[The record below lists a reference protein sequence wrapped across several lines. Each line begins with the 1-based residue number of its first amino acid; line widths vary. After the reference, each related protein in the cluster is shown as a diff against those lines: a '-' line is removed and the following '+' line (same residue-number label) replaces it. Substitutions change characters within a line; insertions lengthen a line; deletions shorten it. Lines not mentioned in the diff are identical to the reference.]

1 MSMRIFDNRYFQS
14 RSIVLKELKNIN
26 FDLSD
31 IKVSMSHNKRCFIA
45 LISKKSMNI
54 EIDHEPTSRILS
66 KALKKKIDQ
75 IKKPDSLSRIEF
87 ISIMETFV
95 KIRNEKWQSFLM
107 SLETKEI
114 FDLED
119 TYVSKL
125 GDETIYSK
133 FYSYND
139 HKVCISTDKLEI
151 LK

>member
-1 MSMRIFDNRYFQS
+1 M
-14 RSIVLKELKNIN
+14 
-26 FDLSD
+26 
-31 IKVSMSHNKRCFIA
+31 KRFFIA

-66 KALKKKIDQ
+66 KALEKKIDQ

-87 ISIMETFV
+87 ISIIETFI
-95 KIRNEKWQSFLM
+95 KMRNEKWQSFLM
-107 SLETKEI
+107 SLETEKI

-119 TYVSKL
+119 MYMTNV

-133 FYSYND
+133 FYSYNE
-139 HKVCISTDKLEI
+139 HSVCISTDKLEI

>member
-1 MSMRIFDNRYFQS
+1 
-14 RSIVLKELKNIN
+14 
-26 FDLSD
+26 
-31 IKVSMSHNKRCFIA
+31 MSHNKRCFIA

-66 KALKKKIDQ
+66 KALEKKIDQ

-87 ISIMETFV
+87 ISIVETFI

-107 SLETKEI
+107 SIEIKKI

-119 TYVSKL
+119 TYISKL

-133 FYSYND
+133 FYSYNE